1 MAALLEVDY
10 RERTSALFPMVAA
23 CSDFDVRVG
32 RLIVGDYIV
41 GREVVIERK
50 TAADFIA
57 SVIDARIF
65 RQAQRLAATRLRP
78 LLIVEGEP
86 ETGLHPHAW
95 LGSMLSVAVRWRVPV
110 IRCGNPDESLSV
122 LRLLGAQTVRASE
135 IDLPRAGY
143 RPRRTENRKLF
154 VLQGLPGVGPALARR
169 LLERFGSIE
178 RVMEADEEELCAV
191 SGIGPSKAAA
201 IRALIQ

>member
-1 MAALLEVDY
+1 MGTLLEVDY

-32 RLIVGDYIV
+32 RLIAGDYIV

-50 TAADFIA
+50 TAADFVA

-65 RQAQRLAATRLRP
+65 RQAQRLALARLRP
-78 LLIVEGEP
+78 LLIVEG
-86 ETGLHPHAW
+86 
-95 LGSMLSVAVRWRVPV
+95 VPV
-110 IRCGNPDESLSV
+110 IRCGNTDESLTV
-122 LRLLGAQTVRASE
+122 LRLLAAQTLRASE
-135 IDLPRAGY
+135 VDLPRAGY

-169 LLERFGSIE
+169 LLERFGSVE
-178 RVMEADEEELCAV
+178 RVMEADEEELCGV
-191 SGIGPSKAAA
+191 SGIGRSKATA
-201 IRALIQ
+201 IRALIH